1 MSTKLNAEEL
11 AEKMFP
17 SADKDLSFSQPWR
30 EAAKHTIRNIA
41 QPIANERDELREALE
56 SITAKASIGI
66 PYYACGDNEAA
77 CRMADDLGEIEKI
90 AEAVLAKY
98 QKQPNNEHA

>member
-1 MSTKLNAEEL
+1 MSTKLDAHEL
-11 AEKMFP
+11 AQNRFP
-17 SADKDLSFSQPWR
+17 ASKLSSERIIVYASAIR
-30 EAAKHTIRNIA
+30 EVA
-41 QPIANERDELREALE
+41 QPIADERDELREALE

-66 PYYACGDNEAA
+66 PYYAYGDNEAA

-98 QKQPNNEHA
+98 QTQANNEHA